1 MSLLEARA
9 LEVPDLVELTP
20 RRFADERGFFSEV
33 YNEAR
38 FAKAGIAARFVQDN
52 VSLSVTKGVVRG
64 LHFQT
69 PPAAQ
74 AKLLRVARGA
84 IFDVGV
90 DLRRSSP
97 TYGRWA
103 GVILSADKWNQLYLP
118 EGFAHGFMTLEDNTE
133 VSYKV
138 SALYS
143 PEHDRSIRW
152 DDPAIGIEWPEGLH
166 PILSAKDADAPLLA
180 DVETGF

>member
-1 MSLLEARA
+1 MSLLEARP
-9 LEVPDLVELTP
+9 LDVPDLIELTP

-33 YNEAR
+33 WNEER
-38 FAKAGIAARFVQDN
+38 FAEAGISTRFVQDN
-52 VSLSVTKGVVRG
+52 VSLSVSKGVVRG

-84 IFDVGV
+84 VFDVGV

-97 TYGRWA
+97 TFGRWA
-103 GVILSADKWNQLYLP
+103 GVVLSADKWNQLYLP
-118 EGFAHGFMTLEDNTE
+118 QGFAHGFMTLEDNTE

-152 DDPAIGIEWPEGLH
+152 DDPAIGIKWPAELR
-166 PILSAKDADAPLLA
+166 PILSAKDQAAPLLA
-180 DVETGF
+180 DIATGF

>member
-1 MSLLEARA
+1 MSLLEARP
-9 LEVPDLVELTP
+9 LELPDLIELTP

-38 FAKAGIAARFVQDN
+38 FAETGIAARFVQDN

-74 AKLLRVARGA
+74 AKLLRVARGS

-97 TYGRWA
+97 TFGRWA
-103 GVILSADKWNQLYLP
+103 GVVLSADKWNQLYLP

-143 PEHDRSIRW
+143 PQHDRSIRW
-152 DDPAIGIEWPEGLH
+152 DDPAIGIEWPAGLH

>member
-1 MSLLEARA
+1 MSLLEARP
-9 LEVPDLVELTP
+9 LELPDLIELTP

-33 YNEAR
+33 WNEER
-38 FAKAGIAARFVQDN
+38 FAGAGITARFVQDN

-74 AKLLRVARGA
+74 AKLLRVSRGSV
-84 IFDVGV
+84 FDVGV

-97 TYGRWA
+97 TFGRWA
-103 GVILSADKWNQLYLP
+103 GVVLTADKWNQLYLP

-152 DDPAIGIEWPEGLH
+152 DDPAIGIEWPAELR

>member
-1 MSLLEARA
+1 MNTLRARPLEIA
-9 LEVPDLVELTP
+9 DLIELTP
-20 RRFADERGFFSEV
+20 RRFADERGFFSEI

-38 FAKAGIAARFVQDN
+38 FAKAGITARFVQDN

-143 PEHDRSIRW
+143 PELDRSIRW
-152 DDPAIGIEWPEGLH
+152 DDPAIGIEWPAGLH

>member
-1 MSLLEARA
+1 MRPLAIR
-9 LEVPDLVELTP
+9 DLIELTP

-33 YNEAR
+33 FNEVR
-38 FAKAGIAARFVQDN
+38 FTEAGIDVRFVQDN
-52 VSLSVTKGVVRG
+52 VSLSVSRGVVRG
-64 LHFQT
+64 LHYQT

-74 AKLLRVARGA
+74 AKLLRVSRGA
-84 IFDVGV
+84 VFDVGV
-90 DLRRSSP
+90 DLRHSSR
-97 TYGRWA
+97 TFGRWA
-103 GVILSADKWNQLYLP
+103 GAVLSADKWNQLYLP

-143 PEHDRSIRW
+143 PENDRSIRW
-152 DDPAIGIEWPEGLH
+152 DDPAIGIEWPLDVR
-166 PILSAKDADAPLLA
+166 PILSAKDAAAPFLA

>member
-1 MSLLEARA
+1 MSAVDARPLEIA
-9 LEVPDLVELTP
+9 DLIELTP

-33 YNEAR
+33 FNEAR
-38 FAKAGIAARFVQDN
+38 FADAGIKARFVQDN

-74 AKLLRVARGA
+74 AKLLRVSRGS

-97 TYGRWA
+97 TFGRWA
-103 GVILSADKWNQLYLP
+103 GVTLSAEKWNQLYLP

-143 PEHDRSIRW
+143 PEHDRAIRW
-152 DDPAIGIEWPEGLH
+152 DDPAIGIEWPTGLH
-166 PILSAKDADAPLLA
+166 AILSAKDAAAPLLA
-180 DVETGF
+180 DIETGF

>member
-1 MSLLEARA
+1 MSLLEARS
-9 LEVPDLVELTP
+9 LQVPDLIEFTP

-33 YNEAR
+33 WNEQR
-38 FAKAGIAARFVQDN
+38 FAEAGIATRFVQDN

-74 AKLLRVARGA
+74 AKLLRVSRGSV
-84 IFDVGV
+84 FDVGV

-97 TYGRWA
+97 TFGRWA
-103 GVILSADKWNQLYLP
+103 GVVLSADKWNQLYLP

-152 DDPAIGIEWPEGLH
+152 DDPAIGIEWPVELR
-166 PILSAKDADAPLLA
+166 PIPSAKDQAAPLLA
-180 DVETGF
+180 DIKTGF

>member
-1 MSLLEARA
+1 MSLLEARP
-9 LEVPDLVELTP
+9 LELPDLIELTP

-33 YNEAR
+33 WNEER
-38 FAKAGIAARFVQDN
+38 FGGAGITARFVQDN

-74 AKLLRVARGA
+74 AKLLRVSRGSV
-84 IFDVGV
+84 FDVGV

-97 TYGRWA
+97 TFGRWA
-103 GVILSADKWNQLYLP
+103 GVVLSADMWNQLYLP

-152 DDPAIGIEWPEGLH
+152 DDPAIGIEWPAELR
-166 PILSAKDADAPLLA
+166 PILSAKDHAAPLLA
-180 DVETGF
+180 EIDTGF

>member
-1 MSLLEARA
+1 MSLLDARP
-9 LEVPDLVELTP
+9 LELPDLIELTP

-33 YNEAR
+33 WNEER
-38 FAKAGIAARFVQDN
+38 FAEAGLTTRFVQDN

-74 AKLLRVARGA
+74 AKLLRVSRGSV
-84 IFDVGV
+84 FDVGV
-90 DLRRSSP
+90 DVRRSSP
-97 TYGRWA
+97 TFGRWA
-103 GVILSADKWNQLYLP
+103 GVVLSADKWNQLYLP
-118 EGFAHGFMTLEDNTE
+118 QGFAHGFMTLEDNTE

-152 DDPAIGIEWPEGLH
+152 DDSAIGIEWPAEVQ
-166 PILSAKDADAPLLA
+166 PILSAKDQAAPLLA
-180 DVETGF
+180 DIDTGF